1 LKLLAAFASRLTL
14 AAILVMA
21 VANQPATA
29 ESGSTSLPAD
39 AGSSMLFATEALA
52 IRPMPRPADRL
63 ERRENTRLL
72 GQWFGSLGWCAAAGN
87 GGGVGRVF
95 PAWSYRWQADR
106 SGTIDRMRFNLPRR
120 AGYFGGSGGI
130 MRLAL
135 RRNATN
141 DWPDLTPDGILW
153 QSPRFAFSVA
163 DDGTMQKHSDLSYP
177 VGFGADEIVDVDI
190 GPLPVK
196 AGQIYHFV
204 WTNDDDDPAG
214 NWYSINNG
222 FNQSL
227 PHSPYQPYGPW
238 AKFNTLTTTDGT
250 TFNVRPQWLPYI
262 LVRYRDNVW
271 VGNSYFDC
279 GATSVTATPESPTLA
294 KASRE
299 IVGDWQIQQRWTHD
313 SETITVTRWR
323 GRVWRRSTNVIDPLR
338 VRLEREESGDHF
350 TTLADV
356 TIAAGN
362 IFQTAH
368 DNQEN
373 QVFPPVD
380 VALGTP
386 AILERGRTYRLRLSS
401 GPSTRYAMRSPIGYR
416 KHADARG
423 PAINTGWPAWLGR
436 AEYSIDGGTSW
447 QGMHAYGT
455 DDRNDVD
462 WNMALHN
469 IQP

>member
-135 RRNATN
+135 RRNAPN

-214 NWYSINNG
+214 NWYSIT
-222 FNQSL
+222 F
-227 PHSPYQPYGPW
+227 
-238 AKFNTLTTTDGT
+238 TL
-250 TFNVRPQWLPYI
+250 
-262 LVRYRDNVW
+262 
-271 VGNSYFDC
+271 
-279 GATSVTATPESPTLA
+279 PTLRSMGEVQHVDHYRRHDVQCSA
-294 KASRE
+294 AVAALHPRPISRQRLGRQFLLRLRRD
-299 IVGDWQIQQRWTHD
+299 IGDGDAGEPNLGQSVSRD
-313 SETITVTRWR
+313 RR
-323 GRVWRRSTNVIDPLR
+323 G
-338 VRLEREESGDHF
+338 
-350 TTLADV
+350 LADP
-356 TIAAGN
+356 AAL
-362 IFQTAH
+362 
-368 DNQEN
+368 D
-373 QVFPPVD
+373 
-380 VALGTP
+380 
-386 AILERGRTYRLRLSS
+386 
-401 GPSTRYAMRSPIGYR
+401 TR
-416 KHADARG
+416 
-423 PAINTGWPAWLGR
+423 
-436 AEYSIDGGTSW
+436 
-447 QGMHAYGT
+447 
-455 DDRNDVD
+455 
-462 WNMALHN
+462 
-469 IQP
+469 